1 MDELDEMDL
10 DEMDLDDE
18 AAEAEEFDARRR
30 GRKGGARMFSLFRKT
45 VFDYTFLA
53 AGNTS
58 IVIRRALKLSP
69 FYYYW
74 FGLRI
79 HNRNI
84 QLSGSAFNLQF
95 FQTLPHSGDPQ
106 EFTLSPASVTL
117 VCNNGDAPPALKLT
131 TSNNL
136 GPYLK
141 VVLQAVQGSG
151 GVVPVQLYAELS
163 AVILA
168 RPA

>member
-18 AAEAEEFDARRR
+18 ADEADEARR
-30 GRKGGARMFSLFRKT
+30 GRRKSGARLYSLFGKRQ
-45 VFDYTFLA
+45 FDYTFLA

-95 FQTLPHSGDPQ
+95 FQTLPNGGDPQ
-106 EFTLSPASVTL
+106 EFSSAAASITLSCTVT
-117 VCNNGDAPPALKLT
+117 DTPPALKLNT
-131 TSNNL
+131 TSNL
-136 GPYLK
+136 GPYFK
-141 VVLQAVQGSG
+141 VVLQIVQGSG